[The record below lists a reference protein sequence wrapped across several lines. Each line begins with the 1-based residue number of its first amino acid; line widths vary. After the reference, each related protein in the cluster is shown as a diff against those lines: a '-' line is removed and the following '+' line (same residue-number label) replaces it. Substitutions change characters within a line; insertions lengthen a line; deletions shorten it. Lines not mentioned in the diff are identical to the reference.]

1 MKGILAF
8 TGMSIGGA
16 IGWWLGAFV
25 GFTTAVVL
33 SSVGSG
39 AGLFLTRYLMREYL
53 D

>member
-8 TGMSIGGA
+8 TGMTIGGA

-25 GFTTAVVL
+25 GITTSVML
-33 SSVGSG
+33 SSIGSG
-39 AGLFLTRYLMREYL
+39 AGLFAARWLMREYL